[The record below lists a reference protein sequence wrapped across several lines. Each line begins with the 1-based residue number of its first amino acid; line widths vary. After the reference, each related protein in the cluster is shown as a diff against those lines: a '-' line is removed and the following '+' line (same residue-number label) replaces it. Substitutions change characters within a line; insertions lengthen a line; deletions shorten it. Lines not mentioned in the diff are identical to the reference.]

1 MKNLRDIIAC
11 TPSNKKKTKTLRL
24 LLLSRHT
31 PALKCFPKLW
41 KWDTDGIIKFTKKSQ
56 ELLFSIR
63 NKHEQRPA
71 SAAPLSTAASRNGRE

>member
-11 TPSNKKKTKTLRL
+11 TPNNKKKTKPLRL

-41 KWDTDGIIKFTKKSQ
+41 KWDTGGIIKFTKKSQ
-56 ELLFSIR
+56 ELLFNIR
-63 NKHEQRPA
+63 NKQERPA
-71 SAAPLSTAASRNGRE
+71 SAAPLSTAALRNVRE